1 MDAHLLLFTQSALRA
16 LYIIMYSKG
25 NFLDS
30 FLDFV
35 HTDVAVEVA
44 EYLLQRALFWHI
56 ATNVV
61 VFYHYCRRAATN
73 ERGEDIL
80 CSLDGY
86 MCIAKCV
93 ILDFNLILEEA
104 QQLMVCLLRESSNT
118 IFGTQFHLTDVAQL
132 LIAWCG
138 QTEGVLETILCCRVC
153 RQEVVQAL
161 GQTSH
166 NNDGVF
172 VPFVHLDKQ
181 LIQWIHLIR
190 VAIRQQ
196 LLDII
201 EEEDAAFGIT
211 HILVPFFHEALVV
224 DGIDHRQ
231 LGFRYDFILMEIVS
245 NHLCQSGLTC
255 TRLTNDNGVHAQT
268 DIHHVP
274 ARMEIGIGIDNGFQ
288 LLLHVAE
295 TYQTVQNI
303 LRHQWVS
310 TILTELGYRAVF
322 LLTMLTNHIYST
334 SFCNCSMTLFGERLI
349 LSFSGIL

>member
-1 MDAHLLLFTQSALRA
+1 ML
-16 LYIIMYSKG
+16 
-25 NFLDS
+25 
-30 FLDFV
+30 
-35 HTDVAVEVA
+35 
-44 EYLLQRALFWHI
+44 
-56 ATNVV
+56 
-61 VFYHYCRRAATN
+61 
-73 ERGEDIL
+73 
-80 CSLDGY
+80 
-86 MCIAKCV
+86 
-93 ILDFNLILEEA
+93 
-104 QQLMVCLLRESSNT
+104 
-118 IFGTQFHLTDVAQL
+118 
-132 LIAWCG
+132 
-138 QTEGVLETILCCRVC
+138 
-153 RQEVVQAL
+153 
-161 GQTSH
+161 
-166 NNDGVF
+166 
-172 VPFVHLDKQ
+172 
-181 LIQWIHLIR
+181 HLIR